1 MKKALNQIRD
11 YAEVAIFVSG
21 LILSLKYGLLALMG
35 AISVILVIE
44 SIIIRR

>member
-1 MKKALNQIRD
+1 MKRALNQIRD
-11 YAEVAIFVSG
+11 WIEIAIFTSG